1 MTYTPTIGLEI
12 HAELLTESKL
22 FCGCKNDPNT
32 EEVNYYICPVCM
44 GYPGALP
51 YINKKAIENVL
62 RIGVALQ
69 GTTADFTEFDRKH
82 YFYPD
87 IPKGYQISQY
97 AYPLISGGE
106 LTGVPIERIHLEED
120 TAKSSH
126 NAHTDS
132 SVIDFNRAGVPLME
146 LVTKPTIKSAE
157 QAKKFAETLQ
167 NTLRYLGVSK
177 ARMEWGEMRVEVN
190 ISISDT
196 DVLGVKVEIKN
207 LNSFKAVV
215 DAIEYETKRQTE
227 IISSGGVVDQETR
240 GWNENVGKTISQ
252 RSKETSAEY
261 RYMPEPDI
269 PKLYITKVPQWSV
282 DELKKS
288 IPELPERKCI
298 RYKQEYGLSS
308 KQAETLIRNKMLC
321 DLFDATA
328 ERLKTKEKV
337 QLAGN
342 YLTSDVVG
350 HIEKSGESVLAH
362 LDDSNLSSLIDMI
375 SSNEI
380 SSRGAKNILA
390 ILVKGGGDSR
400 EIAER
405 ENLFQQSDEAVL
417 LKIIEK
423 AIAENEKV
431 VNDYRNGSVG
441 ALQFFVG
448 IVMRE
453 TKGAANPTK
462 VQEILKATI

>member
-1 MTYTPTIGLEI
+1 M
-12 HAELLTESKL
+12 
-22 FCGCKNDPNT
+22 
-32 EEVNYYICPVCM
+32 
-44 GYPGALP
+44 
-51 YINKKAIENVL
+51 
-62 RIGVALQ
+62 
-69 GTTADFTEFDRKH
+69 
-82 YFYPD
+82 
-87 IPKGYQISQY
+87 
-97 AYPLISGGE
+97 
-106 LTGVPIERIHLEED
+106 
-120 TAKSSH
+120 
-126 NAHTDS
+126 
-132 SVIDFNRAGVPLME
+132 
-146 LVTKPTIKSAE
+146 
-157 QAKKFAETLQ
+157 
-167 NTLRYLGVSK
+167 
-177 ARMEWGEMRVEVN
+177 
-190 ISISDT
+190 
-196 DVLGVKVEIKN
+196 
-207 LNSFKAVV
+207 
-215 DAIEYETKRQTE
+215 
-227 IISSGGVVDQETR
+227 
-240 GWNENVGKTISQ
+240 
-252 RSKETSAEY
+252 
-261 RYMPEPDI
+261 
-269 PKLYITKVPQWSV
+269 
-282 DELKKS
+282 
-288 IPELPERKCI
+288 
-298 RYKQEYGLSS
+298 
-308 KQAETLIRNKMLC
+308 
-321 DLFDATA
+321 
-328 ERLKTKEKV
+328 KTKEKV

-405 ENLFQQSDEAVL
+405 ENLFQQSDEVVL